1 MADGVA
7 TARPDTLAA
16 EEPLEIRVAGRPLT
30 VTMRTPGDDF
40 DLARGFLVSEGV
52 VASDS
57 DIAAIRYCAGATADG
72 GNTYNV
78 LDVLLADGVSLPD
91 PSVERNFYTTSSC
104 GLCGK
109 ASLEA
114 VRTIS
119 KWRVD
124 SDPLRLTAATIA
136 TLPEKLRAAQRVFD
150 RTGGLHAA
158 ALFDASGD
166 LWCVREDVGRHNAV
180 DKVIGWALG
189 AGPASAERHHADGQW
204 PGFLR
209 TGAEGRDGRDPGPGR
224 GVRAVVTRR

>member
-1 MADGVA
+1 MGRVTSRYRVVRMADGVA
-7 TARPDTLAA
+7 TSRPDTLAA

-52 VASDS
+52 VAGDS

-72 GNTYNV
+72 VNTYNV
-78 LDVLLADGVSLPD
+78 LDVLLDDGVPPPD
-91 PSVERNFYTTSSC
+91 PSLERNFYTTSSC

-124 SDPLRLTAATIA
+124 AIRCGWTPRRSPRFRTTQGRSTGLR
-136 TLPEKLRAAQRVFD
+136 PYGRAARGRIVRPQWGFDVRAGRRRQAQR
-150 RTGGLHAA
+150 GGQGH
-158 ALFDASGD
+158 
-166 LWCVREDVGRHNAV
+166 R
-180 DKVIGWALG
+180 LG
-189 AGPASAERHHADGQW
+189 ARRRPPASERHD
-204 PGFLR
+204 
-209 TGAEGRDGRDPGPGR
+209 
-224 GVRAVVTRR
+224 V